1 MMSSAKTRHQTTD
14 MEWNV
19 TTELVRLG
27 FRPWHALTSG
37 TVGCQHWGYPVIPSE
52 LLLYAT
58 RLLLVVDLHNG
69 NPLKMAAFRHW
80 AHLSLRP
87 LQDPPLQW

>member
-1 MMSSAKTRHQTTD
+1 

-37 TVGCQHWGYPVIPSE
+37 TVGCQH
-52 LLLYAT
+52 
-58 RLLLVVDLHNG
+58 
-69 NPLKMAAFRHW
+69 
-80 AHLSLRP
+80 
-87 LQDPPLQW
+87 